1 MTPDTLSNG
10 HYSGSVTPKG
20 PASSGCVVQKF
31 GGTSV
36 GKFALE
42 MVTNVIKPSLVK
54 DHVAVVC
61 SAVSATVKADG
72 TTNRWV
78 SAFSILE
85 MSPADR
91 DSDYCRPRKKR
102 WLLDRTVSVNS
113 SKMFGWTILPSPT
126 RTSRPRKYLPT

>member
-1 MTPDTLSNG
+1 MTLDSLSNG
-10 HYSGSVTPKG
+10 YYPGSITPNG

-42 MVTNVIKPSLVK
+42 IVTNVIRPSLIK
-54 DHVAVVC
+54 DYVAVVC
-61 SAVSATVKADG
+61 SAISATVKADG

-85 MSPADR
+85 MSP
-91 DSDYCRPRKKR
+91 
-102 WLLDRTVSVNS
+102 
-113 SKMFGWTILPSPT
+113 I
-126 RTSRPRKYLPT
+126 